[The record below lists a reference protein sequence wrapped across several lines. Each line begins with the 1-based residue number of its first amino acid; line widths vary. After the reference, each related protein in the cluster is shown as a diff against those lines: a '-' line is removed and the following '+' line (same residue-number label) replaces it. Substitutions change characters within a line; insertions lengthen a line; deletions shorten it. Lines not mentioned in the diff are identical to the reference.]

1 MIIVLKP
8 GISEEGRSAVLKE
21 IRKLGY
27 KPHVMR
33 GVARTVIGAIGDER
47 THQTLETLDHA
58 WPQVESVM
66 PVQKRYK
73 LVSREAHPAEFH
85 RSRVRGHGHRR
96 QEVPGHGRAVLGGER
111 EAAADHRRGGGKA
124 AGATIL
130 RGGAFKPRT
139 SPYEFQGLGEK
150 GLKLLAKARK
160 ETGLAVITELLSEHH
175 AELVAEYADIIQIGA
190 RNAQNFQLLIAA
202 AKTGKPVLL
211 KRGLSMKIEEW
222 LLAGEYVLANENPNL
237 MFCERGIR
245 TFETYTRNTLDL
257 STIPIIKKESHCP
270 IVIDPSQGAGRAD
283 LVTAHVQGRGGHGR
297 RRAAHRGASQSR
309 RGLER
314 WRAAGDAGRVRAT
327 DGGAETLHRGGGTG
341 IRRGRKHRMPW
352 CVSSGDCA
360 GARTE
365 GVTLALA
372 FGLAT
377 SGSTTARSRPRRPPS
392 IREPSTTSS

>member
-8 GISEEGRSAVLKE
+8 GIVKKQETIVLNE
-21 IRKLGY
+21 IRKRGY

-33 GVARTVIGAIGDER
+33 GVARIVIGAIGDEL
-47 THQTLETLDHA
+47 THQSLETLALVFPDI
-58 WPQVESVM
+58 VESVM

-73 LVSREAHPAEFH
+73 FVSREGHPENSHVAVREHLIGGRKFHVMAGPCSVEGSEQLLKTAE
-85 RSRVRGHGHRR
+85 
-96 QEVPGHGRAVLGGER
+96 AV
-111 EAAADHRRGGGKA
+111 KA

-160 ETGLAVITELLSEHH
+160 ETGLAVITELLSENH
-175 AELVAEYADIIQIGA
+175 ADLVAEYTDIIQIGA

-202 AKTGKPVLL
+202 AKTGKPILL

-222 LLAGEYVLANENPNL
+222 LLAGEYVLANHNANL

-257 STIPIIKKESHCP
+257 AAIPIIKNESHCP

-283 LVTAHVQGRGGHGR
+283 LVKALCKGAVAMGADALLIEVHPNPAQAWSDGAQQVSLEVFAQLMQELRPLLQAVGR
-297 RRAAHRGASQSR
+297 
-309 RGLER
+309 E
-314 WRAAGDAGRVRAT
+314 
-327 DGGAETLHRGGGTG
+327 
-341 IRRGRKHRMPW
+341 
-352 CVSSGDCA
+352 
-360 GARTE
+360 
-365 GVTLALA
+365 
-372 FGLAT
+372 
-377 SGSTTARSRPRRPPS
+377 
-392 IREPSTTSS
+392 